1 MPIVQM
7 REALNQAMSEEME
20 RDENVFLMGEE
31 VGYYNGAYK
40 VSQGMLKRFGE
51 KRVIDSPITECG
63 FAGLGIGA
71 AMVGLR
77 PIIEFMT
84 WNFSLVAADQ
94 LINNA
99 AKIRQMSGGQFKCP
113 IVFRGPGGAA
123 HQLAAQHSQAL
134 DHIWTNIPG
143 LKVVAPSVPK
153 DAKGLLKAAIRDDNP
168 IVFIE
173 GEVAY
178 SDTGEIPD
186 GEYIIP
192 LGVGDIKRE
201 GSDCTIIAWSKMI
214 KVAMGAAEV
223 LAAEGINAEVL
234 DPRTLRP
241 LDEELIVQSVKKTG
255 RAVIVE
261 EGWPFNGVGAEIAYR
276 IQRRCFDDL
285 DHPVERLTSMDVSAP
300 YHRQVENSI
309 RPDPEKTANLVKKVL
324 YLQ

>member
-1 MPIVQM
+1 M

-51 KRVIDSPITECG
+51 KRVIDSPITENG